1 VSADD
6 GIRIALDW
14 PRGDFLL
21 SLQVELPGCGVT
33 AIHGPSGSG
42 KTTLLRCIAGLDH
55 APGARISVHGQVW
68 QDAQRFLPCHRR
80 NIGFVF
86 QDASLFSHLDV
97 RGNLHYGL
105 RRKAG
110 ADPAL
115 LDAAIHTLA
124 IGALLDRRPDQL
136 SGGER
141 QRVAIARALALAPQ
155 LLLMDEP
162 LSALDAARKQEL
174 LPYLERL
181 HDALAIPLL
190 YVSHAADEVARLAD
204 HLLLLDAGRVRA
216 AGPITELL
224 GRLDPPVALGDQL
237 GVVLATRAAE
247 RDPAFH
253 LVRLQFDGGSLWARD
268 PGQALGQ
275 RLRVRVLARDVSISR
290 ERPGASSI
298 LNLLPARIDAI
309 SAADDPAF
317 ALLRLN
323 IGASVLLAQLTARS
337 VAALDLQ
344 PGQSVWAQVK
354 SVALLA

>member
-1 VSADD
+1 MSIAD

-14 PRGDFLL
+14 PRGDFRLA
-21 SLQVELPGCGVT
+21 LQVELPGRGVT
-33 AIHGPSGSG
+33 AVHGPSGSG
-42 KTTLLRCIAGLDH
+42 KSTLLRCIAGLDH
-55 APGARISVHGQVW
+55 APGARISVNGQVW
-68 QDAQRFLPCHRR
+68 QDAQHFLPSHRR
-80 NIGFVF
+80 GIGMVF
-86 QDASLFSHLDV
+86 QDASLFEHLDV

-105 RRKAG
+105 RRKPG

-115 LDAAIHTLA
+115 LETAIQTLA
-124 IGALLDRRPDQL
+124 IGALLDRRPEQL

-216 AGPITELL
+216 VGPMTGLL
-224 GRLDPPVALGDQL
+224 GRLDPPVALGNQL
-237 GVVLATRAAE
+237 GVVLATEVAE

-268 PGQALGQ
+268 PGQP
-275 RLRVRVLARDVSISR
+275 I
-290 ERPGASSI
+290 
-298 LNLLPARIDAI
+298 
-309 SAADDPAF
+309 
-317 ALLRLN
+317 
-323 IGASVLLAQLTARS
+323 
-337 VAALDLQ
+337 
-344 PGQSVWAQVK
+344 GQS
-354 SVALLA
+354 LR